1 MEGNPV
7 EWIGLVKEF
16 GVTIAVM
23 AAMALAIR
31 SVSVWFGA
39 QIVIPLRDRLLVRL
53 ERFFDK
59 TESSMDTLT
68 DNVRSVSSHMEAQTA
83 MLKRIEELGCGQPPQ
98 GRRPD
103 TRIQPASGT

>member
-1 MEGNPV
+1 MEDSPV
-7 EWIGLVKEF
+7 EWIGLLKEF
-16 GVTIAVM
+16 GVTLTVL
-23 AAMALAIR
+23 AALGLAIR
-31 SVSVWFGA
+31 SVAVWFGT
-39 QIVIPLRDRLLVRL
+39 QIVIPLRDRLLARM

-83 MLKRIEELGCGQPPQ
+83 MLKRIEEQGCGQPPQ

-103 TRIQPASGT
+103 TRIQPVA